1 MCIRDSYKP
10 IEGIVEG
17 TMPLYA
23 LKSEATII
31 NDYILRPISVSK
43 IVSYDANGMSAEKLN
58 EINNRKFTMTISVD
72 GKLYAN
78 KEYTITRS
86 QDPEEKGMTTAE
98 GTFTI
103 KNGQTVTF
111 QDVGPEG
118 TPYQVKETPDPEYPQ
133 IFPVNKE
140 PAVGTIDKEG
150 SKVTFVNGTES
161 TLLIGKEYVV
171 GEGDDNKIGETYLEQ
186 IKNCLLYTSRCV

>member
-1 MCIRDSYKP
+1 MPVSYTHLDVYKRQDRPFANAQWVILNADGSEGTESGTTDEAGRFTVKLAGRTVKIKGFEAGKRFKVEEIDDTTDNYKP

-111 QDVGPEG
+111 
-118 TPYQVKETPDPEYPQ
+118 
-133 IFPVNKE
+133 
-140 PAVGTIDKEG
+140 
-150 SKVTFVNGTES
+150 
-161 TLLIGKEYVV
+161 
-171 GEGDDNKIGETYLEQ
+171 
-186 IKNCLLYTSRCV
+186 